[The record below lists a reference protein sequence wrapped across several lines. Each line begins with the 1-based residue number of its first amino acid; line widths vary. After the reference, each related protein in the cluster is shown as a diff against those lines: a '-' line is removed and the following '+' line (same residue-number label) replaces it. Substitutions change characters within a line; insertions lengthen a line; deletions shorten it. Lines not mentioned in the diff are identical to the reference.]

1 MNSNPTDREIYEA
14 LNVVHE
20 DDLDVDIYV
29 SAQESEIDPNMGN
42 DNTYQGYLGDGE
54 YAD

>member
-1 MNSNPTDREIYEA
+1 MTINPTDREIYEA

-20 DDLDVDIYV
+20 DDMDLNIHVTV
-29 SAQESEIDPNMGN
+29 QETEQDPNMGN